1 MSPIGMQRAGGGGG
15 GELLC
20 YLSGLP
26 RPGARARGS
35 DWGGGLCPTGEFFKN
50 LGYMTSEAYISNVY
64 FCGMVSSGWI

>member
-15 GELLC
+15 ESFC
-20 YLSGLP
+20 DLS
-26 RPGARARGS
+26 RGS
-35 DWGGGLCPTGEFFKN
+35 DCGGGLCPTGEFFKN